1 MSEATATLP
10 SQESVSVPVRSG
22 WRRALVVFTLLGAGL
37 YGLGQLAGRYDTG
50 FVPATA
56 MIMATMLGPI
66 VALLGFGLWWML
78 LGDGRWWKRLLSLF
92 AIGLCVGAV
101 LLAADS
107 SIRPFV
113 MLWGVPLSVGVTGL
127 VLLFVPQAR
136 WLPAVCL
143 IGVMGVS
150 PWLAV
155 RLDGVTGKFEL
166 DVSYRWKPSVSDA
179 AANQLADRSTVV
191 PTNPVAEVGKK
202 APEAEA
208 EAAEIDKKR
217 VKMQD
222 EFIAAVFEK
231 EISKLP
237 KEMQSEARLARNTPE
252 AKRTPA
258 QKKLM
263 QEHPGLNVSAD
274 SLYLYDAKAAAVL
287 KKMTDEAAEV
297 RQKTALEDWTG
308 FRGPQRTGEVPL
320 VSYRGWDGKQPRE
333 LWRKKTI
340 GPAWSSFCVVGDFVC
355 TQEQRGN
362 SESVVC
368 YRADNGEEVW
378 ARGEEGKHS
387 DLPSGAGPRATP
399 SFAKNRV
406 FAVTASGVISCLQ
419 AGTGEPI
426 WHVNLSERFGA
437 TKPVFGLSTSPLI
450 VGDLVI
456 VNPASP
462 SAPRLV
468 ALSTATGETRWE
480 TEAKGTDGYSSPH
493 LTTLAN
499 TSQILI
505 FNGNGLFGHDPA
517 SGRELWNYDWVTKQ
531 NEPTT
536 MQPLVLPDGRIVV
549 GGGNVGVGTRCV
561 KVKHEGDK
569 WSTSEVWKTTRFTPK
584 FNDMIRVG
592 EHLFGLDGG
601 YLVCLKLADGSISW
615 KEGDYGAGQLLLV
628 GDKLLIATEKGKLVC
643 VAAKPEEYEELWQM
657 DAVKGKTWN
666 HPALARGRLYFR
678 NATQMAVFDLP
689 GWTSKP

>member
-10 SQESVSVPVRSG
+10 SQQAVSVPVRSG
-22 WRRALVVFTLLGAGL
+22 WRRALVAFILLGAGI
-37 YGLGQLAGRYDTG
+37 YGFGQLVGRYDTG
-50 FVPATA
+50 NVPATA

-66 VALLGFGLWWML
+66 VALLGFSLWWVF
-78 LGDGRWWKRLLSLF
+78 LGDGRWWQRLLSMF

-107 SIRPFV
+107 TIRPFV
-113 MLWGVPLSVGVTGL
+113 MLWGVPMSVGVTGL
-127 VLLFVPQAR
+127 VLLFVPRAR
-136 WLPAVCL
+136 WLPAVSL
-143 IGVMGVS
+143 VGVMGVS
-150 PWLAV
+150 PWLAL

-166 DVSYRWKPSVSDA
+166 DVSYRWKPSVSDSA
-179 AANQLADRSTVV
+179 AEQLADHSTVV
-191 PTNPVAEVGKK
+191 PTSPVAEM
-202 APEAEA
+202 E
-208 EAAEIDKKR
+208 
-217 VKMQD
+217 
-222 EFIAAVFEK
+222 
-231 EISKLP
+231 
-237 KEMQSEARLARNTPE
+237 
-252 AKRTPA
+252 
-258 QKKLM
+258 
-263 QEHPGLNVSAD
+263 
-274 SLYLYDAKAAAVL
+274 
-287 KKMTDEAAEV
+287 
-297 RQKTALEDWTG
+297 KTAPEDWTG
-308 FRGPQRTGEVPL
+308 FRGSQRTGEVPAA
-320 VSYRGWDGKQPRE
+320 SYRGWDGTQPRE

-340 GPAWSSFCVVGDFVC
+340 GPAWSSFCVVGDYVY

-368 YRADNGEEVW
+368 YRAENGEVVW

-406 FAVTASGVISCLQ
+406 FAVTASGVVSCLQ
-419 AGTGEPI
+419 AGTGEPV
-426 WHVNLSERFGA
+426 WRVNLSERFGA

-493 LTTLAN
+493 LATLAS

-505 FNGNGLFGHDPA
+505 FNGGGLFGHDPA
-517 SGRELWNYDWVTKQ
+517 TGRELWNYDWVTKQ

-561 KVKHEGDK
+561 KVKREGEK

-628 GDKLLIATEKGKLVC
+628 GDKLLIASEAGKLVC
-643 VAAKPEEYEELWQM
+643 VAAKPEEYDELWKM

-678 NATQMAVFDLP
+678 NATQMAAFDLP
-689 GWTSKP
+689 GWTQTP